1 MKPVKSEG
9 KGEKRSTREKRPA
22 SKPAAAPAKPVKV
35 ETRSPVEKQHL
46 ANIGDFAELV
56 KELLDLNGAA
66 VISSKGKRVNAL
78 VASAQLYIKVLN
90 SANCK
95 LEKHHHEYREMY
107 AEYKPEI
114 LKCFVNDTWMNELD
128 ENTVIDIQLG
138 KGTEFE
144 RKNVTLKVSAAC
156 YNAIKVREAIK
167 NARYKNAN
175 EKQIAFASTDFQYV
189 ALFHF
194 RLLTVIRDA
203 LGDEHADSKRLADL
217 IEKFRIPAGM
227 GDDED
232 EEEKPQGEGIAR
244 FINGISGDQAKKI
257 DSKGVVDAIEK
268 VTSNTGM
275 IDNITTAI
283 KDLNNP
289 SNKKNRADQFADL
302 AKQMAP
308 TFETMF
314 TAVTGQQMGGD
325 DDEETE
331 SGSESSGSEESE

>member
-9 KGEKRSTREKRPA
+9 KRSTGEKKSSNAGAT
-22 SKPAAAPAKPVKV
+22 APAKPVKV
-35 ETRSPVEKQHL
+35 ETRSAVEKQHL

-56 KELLDLNGAA
+56 AELLSLNSAS
-66 VISSKGKRVNAL
+66 VISSKGKRVSAL
-78 VASAQLYIKVLN
+78 VVSAQLYIKALK

-95 LEKHHHEYREMY
+95 LEMHHKLYRELY
-107 AEYKPEI
+107 ADYKPEI
-114 LKCFVNDTWMNELD
+114 LKCHANDTWMNELD
-128 ENTVIDIQLG
+128 ENTVIDVQLG
-138 KGTEFE
+138 KGTAFE
-144 RKNVTLKVSAAC
+144 SKNVTLKISAAC
-156 YNAIKVREAIK
+156 YNAIKVRESIK
-167 NARYKNAN
+167 SARYKNAN
-175 EKQIAFASTDFQYV
+175 EKQIAFASADFQYV

-203 LGDEHADSKRLADL
+203 LGDEHADSKRLTDL

-227 GDDED
+227 GDDD
-232 EEEKPQGEGIAR
+232 EEEDKPQGEGIAR

-268 VTSNTGM
+268 VTSNSGM

-289 SNKKNRADQFADL
+289 TNKKNKADQFADL
-302 AKQMAP
+302 ARQMAP

-314 TAVTGQQMGGD
+314 EAVTGQTMDG
-325 DDEETE
+325 DDEESD
-331 SGSESSGSEESE
+331 SGSESSGSDDSE